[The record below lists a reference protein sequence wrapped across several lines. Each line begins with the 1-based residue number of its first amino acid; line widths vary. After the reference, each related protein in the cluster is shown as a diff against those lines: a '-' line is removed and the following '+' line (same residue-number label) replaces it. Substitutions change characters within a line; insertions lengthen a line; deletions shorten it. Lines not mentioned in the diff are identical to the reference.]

1 MVVISLYNRYQYY
14 NGDLSLIHLSNN
26 SQANNFSSAILTV
39 VCSDRTRKI
48 QFDYVHHQ
56 FYRIDEL
63 LLLLLDEIN

>member
-26 SQANNFSSAILTV
+26 SQANNFSAILTV
-39 VCSDRTRKI
+39 VCSALCTSSL
-48 QFDYVHHQ
+48 FSLFYVV
-56 FYRIDEL
+56 IDEL